1 MGQRK
6 LFCEY
11 GPVCYQLSL
20 WKEALRKRARD
31 ARRGFR
37 PARTRQSDS
46 LPALIKGHR
55 SPVVRRLAGVEV
67 SLQENKRTNLALAV
81 AEMDGVVL
89 LPGEEFSFWALVG
102 APAARKGYLPGLAIS
117 KGRLGS
123 AVGGG
128 LCQLGNLIHY
138 LVLNSPLE
146 VTELHHHSDALFPDE
161 RRRVPFG
168 TGTSLFY
175 PHVDYRFR
183 NSTGQ
188 KVQLRLWLEEDDLCG
203 ELRAQRPFPFRYRLV
218 ETGHRFVK
226 EGEDYYRRSQV
237 WRVTLDRATGAE
249 LGRELVLDN
258 HSKVLYDH
266 ALIPQEEI
274 AAV

>member
-1 MGQRK
+1 M
-6 LFCEY
+6 
-11 GPVCYQLSL
+11 
-20 WKEALRKRARD
+20 
-31 ARRGFR
+31 
-37 PARTRQSDS
+37 
-46 LPALIKGHR
+46 
-55 SPVVRRLAGVEV
+55 
-67 SLQENKRTNLALAV
+67 
-81 AEMDGVVL
+81 
-89 LPGEEFSFWALVG
+89 
-102 APAARKGYLPGLAIS
+102 
-117 KGRLGS
+117 
-123 AVGGG
+123 
-128 LCQLGNLIHY
+128 
-138 LVLNSPLE
+138 
-146 VTELHHHSDALFPDE
+146 
-161 RRRVPFG
+161 PFG

-183 NSTGQ
+183 NNTGQ

-226 EGEDYYRRSQV
+226 EGEDYYRCSQV
-237 WRVTLDRATGAE
+237 WRLTLDRATGAE